1 VRVSQDFEALLDN
14 SCPRGATRRSMPPRN
29 PLSPMLRLVAAMT
42 LATLALA
49 PVPAMAEDGVSP
61 RGVPY
66 LTNRNRTGDADP
78 HRIYGE
84 ARGELAAGY
93 CDITEQRLDILAP
106 VAEAAPFRVPQ
117 GILRVEDVRPM
128 PVDDVLSALGN
139 GDDAAAPVLYTHGF
153 YIDFEKGCIRATEL
167 QESAGLEGRFLWFS
181 WPSDGSLLNYTH
193 DEADL
198 YWSVLD
204 LAEIIVSLEDRF
216 GPGRVNLAGH
226 SLGARG
232 MVLAIQDIA
241 ARHPDVV
248 LGDVVLLAPDMDFDV
263 FARLLPRIRPVVRSI
278 TVYVAE
284 ADRPLALSETVHGY
298 PRLGQTGND
307 VSRLEGV
314 EVIDLSD
321 LQVRSPT
328 GHLYHVYNP
337 EVGADMDQLLNEG
350 LAPGSRRNV
359 VQAGPNLWRLQ
370 RPE

>member
-1 VRVSQDFEALLDN
+1 
-14 SCPRGATRRSMPPRN
+14 MPPRN

-49 PVPAMAEDGVSP
+49 PVPAMAEEGVSS